1 MVLQSSLQS
10 VLTSKSIPGSPSKST
25 SSTTLLPSVGPTGT
39 SKPTCRPE
47 TCKNGGICA
56 ETAHT
61 CICPQYYVGDD
72 CSIYVGD
79 VVVKIVLR
87 FTKEDEW
94 DELKF
99 KKTIARKSSKFFCED
114 GSCKSK
120 LKSDREKRNSD
131 EEPVYFTPDDVIIT
145 RISLTKENTL
155 EVEFAVLFPASNG
168 EPPKG
173 IPFDEVIKMVEESED
188 SIQKDIGGSIE
199 SISQAKK
206 EPLQGPRNK
215 ESTQESTSPTLT
227 IVAAVVSV
235 TGVAILI
242 AITVFCW
249 RRRRQN
255 NQATNLPLDN
265 TFTNPA
271 YYADPTYDSI
281 DPMSLDDSSSANAST
296 KEAFYAGLHEPR
308 FPQYASSKEI
318 TQTNDALSSGGNE
331 KTEPIYADLQEPH
344 FSQYVSPK
352 EITQTHDAPASGGNE
367 ETLREEEPFYTD
379 VKGGRLED
387 YIYILPDGQRTSL
400 HAPLIENAPAV
411 NSDMSFSSGE
421 YFSVEEPVSY
431 DYIRL
436 DSIATGGQEEE
447 VGSQVTPQENGPHYE
462 NCGAQSEC

>member
-1 MVLQSSLQS
+1 
-10 VLTSKSIPGSPSKST
+10 
-25 SSTTLLPSVGPTGT
+25 
-39 SKPTCRPE
+39 
-47 TCKNGGICA
+47 
-56 ETAHT
+56 
-61 CICPQYYVGDD
+61 
-72 CSIYVGD
+72 
-79 VVVKIVLR
+79 
-87 FTKEDEW
+87 
-94 DELKF
+94 
-99 KKTIARKSSKFFCED
+99 
-114 GSCKSK
+114 
-120 LKSDREKRNSD
+120 
-131 EEPVYFTPDDVIIT
+131 
-145 RISLTKENTL
+145 
-155 EVEFAVLFPASNG
+155 
-168 EPPKG
+168 
-173 IPFDEVIKMVEESED
+173 
-188 SIQKDIGGSIE
+188 
-199 SISQAKK
+199 
-206 EPLQGPRNK
+206 
-215 ESTQESTSPTLT
+215 
-227 IVAAVVSV
+227 
-235 TGVAILI
+235 
-242 AITVFCW
+242 
-249 RRRRQN
+249 
-255 NQATNLPLDN
+255 
-265 TFTNPA
+265 
-271 YYADPTYDSI
+271 
-281 DPMSLDDSSSANAST
+281 MSLDDSSSANAST